1 MNEHMDISKL
11 KICLRGILR
20 LNLLLSLI
28 QPSDFAINDKVC
40 VNVQVEQDTV
50 EEGIGPLLP
59 I

>member
-1 MNEHMDISKL
+1 MDISKL